1 MAAMAETVYTHNL
14 EKRGRV
20 SAAAKIERWVRY
32 LYPALC
38 WSSSWRTVCRDDEAS
53 LQ

>member
-32 LYPALC
+32 LYPALLLVGFLAIVAHGL
-38 WSSSWRTVCRDDEAS
+38 SGR
-53 LQ
+53 